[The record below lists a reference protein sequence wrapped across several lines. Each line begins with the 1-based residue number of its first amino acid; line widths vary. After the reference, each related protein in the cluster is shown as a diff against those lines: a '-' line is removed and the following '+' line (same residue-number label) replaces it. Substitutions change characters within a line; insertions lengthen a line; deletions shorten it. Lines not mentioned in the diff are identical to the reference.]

1 MSLKSL
7 GNLFKD
13 FFLASQDAGQAVLE
27 SYSRILE
34 SLAFTVLSRIK
45 DVLHAEFAV
54 RNPRALCKS
63 SPLKDDS
70 QPNLVLPSPRYDIE
84 TTNSMTLSD
93 LLTWSLDQNDS
104 EEKRDSTDD
113 LSKEG
118 DEKHMQKLSI
128 VTNKKV
134 SYLESLGGLR
144 SPTARH

>member
-1 MSLKSL
+1 MAT
-7 GNLFKD
+7 KD
-13 FFLASQDAGQAVLE
+13 VGQAVLE

-34 SLAFTVLSRIK
+34 SLAFTVLSRIE
-45 DVLHAEFAV
+45 DVLHADFIAQ
-54 RNPRALCKS
+54 NPGQASCKS
-63 SPLKDDS
+63 NPLKDDI
-70 QPNLVLPSPRYDIE
+70 QPTSVISSPRYDVE
-84 TTNSMTLSD
+84 TTNPMTLSD

-113 LSKEG
+113 LSKEA
-118 DEKHMQKLSI
+118 DAKNMQKLNI

>member
-1 MSLKSL
+1 M
-7 GNLFKD
+7 
-13 FFLASQDAGQAVLE
+13 
-27 SYSRILE
+27 
-34 SLAFTVLSRIK
+34 
-45 DVLHAEFAV
+45 
-54 RNPRALCKS
+54 
-63 SPLKDDS
+63 
-70 QPNLVLPSPRYDIE
+70 LPSPRYDVE
-84 TTNSMTLSD
+84 TTNPLTLSD

-104 EEKRDSTDD
+104 EEKRDSIDD